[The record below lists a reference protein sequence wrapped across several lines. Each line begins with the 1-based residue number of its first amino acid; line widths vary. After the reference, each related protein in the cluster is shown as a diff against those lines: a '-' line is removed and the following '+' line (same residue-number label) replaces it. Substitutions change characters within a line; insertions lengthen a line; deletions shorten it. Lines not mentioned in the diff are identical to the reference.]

1 MFNVINSGFQWFTG
15 LGSNGIL
22 CVALL
27 IIGLVLGLKV
37 GDAIRSA
44 LTATVGFIGLNLTVD
59 MLIAQM
65 SPATMA
71 MVERMNWNL
80 DVMDV
85 GWGLMGMA
93 WGQPASGAVII
104 ALIVTNI
111 LLIFSKF
118 TKTLMVDFWN
128 YWSFAA
134 CGAILYGAT
143 ENAIFAVLGAC
154 IYMAVSLKWADKVG
168 PNYQEFY
175 GIPGCTWP
183 TGAIIAPAMIG
194 IPVVRLLQKIP
205 GIKSVKADP
214 ETMQEK
220 MGIFGEPIV
229 IGAVLGMII
238 GAIAGFDVR
247 RILLLGFNMAAVMIL
262 MPRMIQIMMEGL
274 ISISDQA
281 KVFTGKYMK
290 GREVWIGIDASTI
303 MGNPATMSS
312 ILIMTPIVTF
322 MSIIPGNRMLATA
335 SLVAVPW
342 FIIGITSY
350 AKENIFHICLAAFV
364 VFAVYFW
371 CATALA
377 GAHTQIA
384 HIVGY
389 TFPEGTNLISSLSE
403 GGNPITFILY
413 KILDLIGLCKV

>member
-1 MFNVINSGFQWFTG
+1 MFDIINQGFQWFTG

-22 CVALL
+22 AVALF
-27 IIGLVLGLKV
+27 IIGKVLGLKF

-44 LTATVGFIGLNLTVD
+44 LTATVGFIGLNLIVD

-80 DVMDV
+80 DIVDV

-93 WGQPASGAVII
+93 WGQPASGMVII
-104 ALIVTNI
+104 ALIATNI
-111 LLIFSKF
+111 LLIFTRF

-134 CGAILYGAT
+134 CAALIYGAT
-143 ENAIFAVLGAC
+143 GNVIFTVLAAC

-183 TGAIIAPAMIG
+183 TGAVIAPAMIG
-194 IPVVRLLQKIP
+194 IPIVKLLQKIP
-205 GIKSVKADP
+205 GIRSVKADP

-220 MGIFGEPIV
+220 MGLFGEPIV
-229 IGAVLGMII
+229 IGAILGMLI
-238 GAIAGFDVR
+238 GFIAGYDVR
-247 RILLLGFNMAAVMIL
+247 NILLLGFNMAAVMIL
-262 MPRMIQIMMEGL
+262 LPRMIQIMMEGL

-281 KVFTGKYMK
+281 KIFTGKYMK

-350 AKENIFHICLAAFV
+350 AKENILHICLASVV
-364 VFAVYFW
+364 VFAIYFW
-371 CATALA
+371 CATAMA
-377 GAHTQIA
+377 GAHTHIA
-384 HIVGY
+384 EIVGY
-389 TFPEGTNLISSLSE
+389 TLPEGTKLISSLSE
-403 GGNPITFILY
+403 GGNPITFVLY
-413 KILDLIGLCKV
+413 KILDLLGFVSY

>member
-1 MFNVINSGFQWFTG
+1 MFDTINKGFQWFTG

-27 IIGLVLGLKV
+27 IIGLVLGLKI
-37 GDAIRSA
+37 GDAVRSA
-44 LTATVGFIGLNLTVD
+44 LTATVGFIGLNLIVD

-71 MVERMNWNL
+71 MVERMHWNL
-80 DVMDV
+80 DVVDV

-93 WGQPASGAVII
+93 WGQPASGMVII
-104 ALIVTNI
+104 ALIATNI
-111 LLIFSKF
+111 ALIFLRF

-134 CGAILYGAT
+134 CAALIYGAT
-143 ENAIFAVLGAC
+143 GNVVFTVLAAC
-154 IYMAVSLKWADKVG
+154 IYMAVSLKWADTVAPK
-168 PNYQEFY
+168 YQEFY
-175 GIPGCTWP
+175 GIPGCSWP

-194 IPVVRLLQKIP
+194 IPVVKLLQKIP
-205 GIKSVKADP
+205 VIKDIKADP
-214 ETMQEK
+214 ETMQRR

-229 IGAVLGMII
+229 IGAVLGMLI
-238 GAIAGFDVR
+238 GVIAGYDVR
-247 RILLLGFNMAAVMIL
+247 KVLLLGFNMAAVMIL
-262 MPRMIQIMMEGL
+262 LPRMIQIMMEGL
-274 ISISDQA
+274 ITISDQA
-281 KVFTGKYMK
+281 KEFTAKYMK

-303 MGNPATMSS
+303 MGNPATMSA

-342 FIIGITSY
+342 FIIEITAY
-350 AKENIFHICLAAFV
+350 AKENILHICLAAMV
-364 VFAVYFW
+364 VFAIYFW
-371 CATALA
+371 CATAMA
-377 GAHTQIA
+377 GAHTEIA
-384 HIVGY
+384 KIVGSEL
-389 TFPEGTNLISSLSE
+389 PEGTSLISSLSE

-413 KILDLIGLCKV
+413 KILDLLGFVKF

>member
-1 MFNVINSGFQWFTG
+1 MFDAVNQGFQWFTG

-22 CVALL
+22 AVALL
-27 IIGLVLGLKV
+27 IIGLVLGLKL
-37 GDAIRSA
+37 GEAIRSA
-44 LTATVGFIGLNLTVD
+44 LTATVGFIGLNLVVD

-65 SPATMA
+65 TPATMA

-80 DVMDV
+80 DIVDV

-93 WGQPASGAVII
+93 WGQPATGFVII
-104 ALIVTNI
+104 ALIITNI
-111 LLIFSKF
+111 VLIFVRF

-134 CGAILYGAT
+134 CAALIYGAT
-143 ENAIFAVLGAC
+143 ENVILTVAAGC

-183 TGAIIAPAMIG
+183 TGAVIAPAMIG
-194 IPVVRLLQKIP
+194 IPIVKLLQKIP
-205 GIKSVKADP
+205 VIKDIKADP

-220 MGIFGEPIV
+220 MGIFGEPI
-229 IGAVLGMII
+229 II
-238 GAIAGFDVR
+238 GAILGMLIGIIAGFDVR
-247 RILLLGFNMAAVMIL
+247 QILLLGFNMAAVMIL
-262 MPRMIQIMMEGL
+262 LPRMIQIMMEGL

-281 KVFTGKYMK
+281 KVFTQKYMK

-350 AKENIFHICLAAFV
+350 AKENILHICLASVV
-364 VFAVYFW
+364 VFAIYFW
-371 CATALA
+371 CATAMA
-377 GAHTQIA
+377 GAHTHIA
-384 HIVGY
+384 SITGNL
-389 TFPEGTNLISSLSE
+389 PEGTSLVSSLSE
-403 GGNPITFILY
+403 GGNPITFALY
-413 KILDLIGLCKV
+413 KLADLFGFVRY

>member
-1 MFNVINSGFQWFTG
+1 MFEAVNKGFQWFTG

-37 GDAIRSA
+37 GDAVRSA

-65 SPATMA
+65 SPATMS

-80 DVMDV
+80 DIVDV

-93 WGQPASGAVII
+93 WGQPGSGMVII
-104 ALIVTNI
+104 ALIATNI
-111 LLIFSKF
+111 ALIFLNF

-134 CGAILYGAT
+134 SAALIYGAT
-143 ENAIFAVLGAC
+143 GNMVFTVLAAC
-154 IYMAVSLKWADKVG
+154 IYMAVSLKWADKMA
-168 PNYQEFY
+168 PTYQEFY

-194 IPVVRLLQKIP
+194 IPVVKLIQKIP
-205 GIKSVKADP
+205 GIKNVKADP

-229 IGAVLGMII
+229 IGAILGMLI
-238 GAIAGFDVR
+238 GFIAGYDVR
-247 RILLLGFNMAAVMIL
+247 QIMLLGFNMAAVMIL
-262 MPRMIQIMMEGL
+262 LPRMIQIMMEGL

-281 KVFTGKYMK
+281 KIFTAKYMK

-303 MGNPATMSS
+303 MGNPATMSA

-342 FIIGITSY
+342 FIIGITAF
-350 AKENIFHICLAAFV
+350 AKENILHICMSVFV
-364 VFAVYFW
+364 VFAIYFW
-371 CATALA
+371 CATAMA
-377 GAHTQIA
+377 GAHTHIA
-384 HIVGY
+384 EIVGFE
-389 TFPEGTNLISSLSE
+389 FPEGTNLISSLSE
-403 GGNPITFILY
+403 GGNPITFIMY
-413 KILDLIGLCKV
+413 KILDLLGFVSY